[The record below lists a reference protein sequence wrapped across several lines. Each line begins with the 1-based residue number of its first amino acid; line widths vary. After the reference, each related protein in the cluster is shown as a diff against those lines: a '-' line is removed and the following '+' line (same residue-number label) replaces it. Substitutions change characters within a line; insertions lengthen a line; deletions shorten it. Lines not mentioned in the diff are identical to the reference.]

1 MCGVS
6 GLANLRDKMSL
17 QHRFASQKIQAHE
30 TVERPILTQHT
41 GRVTGV
47 SVTGLVL
54 IGIGGI
60 VGAGYFLG
68 VGMAVSEAGPS
79 ILLGFVLGALLMSQV
94 VGAITSLS
102 VNHPVEGSFR
112 TYAEEMLGPFIG
124 YMQGWLY
131 WLSSVLTIGSEAI
144 AMAVFARMW
153 FPAMPIWSLS
163 LLFILL
169 VLLLNAF
176 GVNVFAKLESALA
189 GVKLVALIAFI
200 AIATFLLLQPHT
212 LHQAWIHLLSR
223 GWFPHGVLGMF
234 QSMLIVIFAY
244 AGIGVVATAITQL
257 RHAEDAGRASG
268 LIVFGLAA
276 LYILSLLALLLMLPW
291 WQISTQTGPFTLALR
306 FHHLFGVANLMN
318 GVVLIAAFTV
328 MGGTLFSAVL
338 ILSSMAKAMQAP
350 HFLKKRP
357 ERFGGLPALMVSVA
371 GVVLSIL
378 ISFKLPASIYN
389 DLISASS
396 FFTFFNW
403 VIILFSWMRY
413 KRMHRDD
420 VHDQSAFLRFGGV
433 TLWATIVVIIALAG
447 FALTNVDQRM
457 GAMAAAMLFAL
468 VAVFYPLVRKRT
480 NVYMDR
486 S

>member
-1 MCGVS
+1 MS
-6 GLANLRDKMSL
+6 ALANSRDKFNL
-17 QHRFASQKIQAHE
+17 PRGLTPPGNQPRGTTENHAS
-30 TVERPILTQHT
+30 ILHT
-41 GRVTGV
+41 GNATGV

-112 TYAEEMLGPFIG
+112 TYAQEMLGPFIG

-153 FPAMPIWSLS
+153 LPGMPIWSLS
-163 LLFILL
+163 LLFIVL

-176 GVNVFAKLESALA
+176 GVNVFAKLEGALA

-200 AIATFLLLQPHT
+200 VIAIFLLMQPNAFHLSLT
-212 LHQAWIHLLSR
+212 HLLSR
-223 GWFPHGVLGMF
+223 GFFPHGVLGLF
-234 QSMLIVIFAY
+234 QSMLIVVFAY

-257 RHAEDAGRASG
+257 NHAEDAGRASG
-268 LIVFGLAA
+268 LIVFGLAI
-276 LYILSLLALLLMLPW
+276 LYILSLLALLLLLPW
-291 WQISTQTGPFTLALR
+291 WKISTQTGPFTLALNI
-306 FHHLFGVANLMN
+306 HHLFGIANLMN
-318 GVVLIAAFTV
+318 GVVLVAAFTV
-328 MGGTLFSAVL
+328 MGGALFSAVL
-338 ILSSMAKAMQAP
+338 ILSSMANARQAP
-350 HFLKKRP
+350 YFMKKTP
-357 ERFGGLPALMVSVA
+357 GRFGGFPALLVSVA

-378 ISFKLPASIYN
+378 ISFKLPASVYN

-403 VIILFSWMRY
+403 VIILLSWMRY
-413 KRMHRDD
+413 KRIHRDD
-420 VHDQSAFLRFGGV
+420 VHYQSAFLRFGGV
-433 TLWATIVVIIALAG
+433 TLFATIVVIVALAG
-447 FALTNVDQRM
+447 FALTNADQRM
-457 GAMAAAMLFAL
+457 GAIAAALLFLL
-468 VAVFYPLVRKRT
+468 VAVFYPWIRKRSHPH
-480 NVYMDR
+480 MER